1 MMVYNPGSGDRLY
14 QAVKGMSS
22 RIYTRY
28 TTDGETWSNWRNVN
42 GETDRDVNMMVY
54 NPGSGDRLY
63 QAVKGMSNRI
73 YTRNKIE

>member
-1 MMVYNPGSGDRLY
+1 
-14 QAVKGMSS
+14 MSN

-28 TTDGETWSNWRNVN
+28 TTDGETWSDWEYT
-42 GETDRDVNMMVY
+42 GGTTDRDVNMMVY